1 MKLQPSKTKR
11 IFSMVLV
18 ICMVVSVLNL
28 NALATDFITNNGANS
43 GIDKVSIDVQGGT
56 PTIKVTVGSGHSATN
71 NIFAAIYKKD
81 IDSIQG
87 GSDPSQIAL
96 GGNPRYPVMSFAKLN
111 VSSGATE
118 AQTLDLLNYYTPVP
132 STHSEDDGWV
142 MGTPTT
148 SNSGT
153 LPYGEQMLSS
163 RYAYF
168 EVDFNDNGRGLAAK
182 SDYEQYLTDNTLEP
196 YTEEWEVK
204 VWSGQAGF
212 GAAEILS
219 IELDPTTGNIVTPF
233 SASAGEVTA
242 SAYDNAT
249 RTITVTVKNSTGAE
263 ITAAATD
270 AFVFT
275 KGANAP
281 FEIAGTA
288 PTSFAEGESTFQV
301 QLKSGSY
308 DAGTYEDTLTIKG
321 ADDST
326 TTVDLSVTINQ
337 KELTLGFSD
346 AAISDKAYDGTKTAA
361 ASTPVS
367 VSGFV
372 GSDGTD
378 AAATATYEFADAN
391 VGENKTVNVSVSDF
405 TVGAGV
411 TKGNYK
417 LPATKTGTATGKITA
432 AKLTATTLTAT
443 KTYDGDADV
452 ELADLGANPTVNG
465 VNGETLAVTG
475 ITGAAYSSANA
486 HTSTALANKGT
497 ITVGNGTGTASNYD
511 ASDLTAITINGVIT
525 AAALGDVSITNDDK
539 NSNNKIDT
547 GDELSVTL
555 PSGVQSSDV
564 TYSWKIGGT
573 EVGTAA
579 TYTVQD
585 ADMGKEVTVEVTA
598 TGNYTGTKT
607 AEIEVGKTPLAA
619 PEIKGDDKT
628 VGAKLTLELKPAG
641 VTADDVTIQWKRNG
655 ADISGANAV
664 EYQLTADDRG
674 TNITATVT
682 AKDGTV
688 YSGTVTSAEVAIP
701 AEKPGKPA
709 NLTVTPG
716 DTKLDVDWEAPAD
729 NGGSAITGYKVT
741 VTDPEGNKVTFEDGD
756 DEVDEI
762 VVTTPGVELTGL
774 DNDVE
779 YTISVVAVNAAGDGE
794 AATVK
799 GTPAENAAPHA
810 PFMVGY
816 ANGDKAPVKFG
827 PDDNL
832 SRAAAVTILARL
844 DGWTDGEKTTL
855 TDTMFSDVKE
865 KDDNGNSIWYY
876 DAICYAKENK
886 LVDGMGDG
894 TFNPDGD
901 ITRAEFTKML
911 SRLRNNG
918 QDPAEADSELPDAK
932 THWANKWIA
941 DIETNCPG
949 SITGREDGLFHPNDK
964 ITRAEVAKV
973 INGYLNRLQSVS
985 SKEEDQLSEE
995 LNPFDDVNRC
1005 TWYYNNVIEATVP
1018 HDASDAEFH
1027 TAD

>member
-1 MKLQPSKTKR
+1 MQTNTPKYKR
-11 IFSMVLV
+11 LLSTMLA
-18 ICMVVSVLNL
+18 ICMVVSLFVV
-28 NALATDFITNNGANS
+28 NAGALDIAS
-43 GIDKVSIDVQGGT
+43 GNASSGLDKVQLDVQGGKPTLSVVLNTSHAANADVMAVIHHSSLTPSPSADSASIDFSSMPLYYPAISFRAVAVDLVASGTKTIELPLAAQYT
-56 PTIKVTVGSGHSATN
+56 PTGGTHDAENLEWTGVTNVTESDAGKVKLPFGSNLNQYALYAAGKATVSELDGDADELPTGEWKLTAWSVA
-71 NIFAAIYKKD
+71 
-81 IDSIQG
+81 
-87 GSDPSQIAL
+87 DPTKA
-96 GGNPRYPVMSFAKLN
+96 V
-111 VSSGATE
+111 
-118 AQTLDLLNYYTPVP
+118 TLDFAL
-132 STHSEDDGWV
+132 DD
-142 MGTPTT
+142 
-148 SNSGT
+148 S
-153 LPYGEQMLSS
+153 
-163 RYAYF
+163 
-168 EVDFNDNGRGLAAK
+168 
-182 SDYEQYLTDNTLEP
+182 
-196 YTEEWEVK
+196 
-204 VWSGQAGF
+204 
-212 GAAEILS
+212 
-219 IELDPTTGNIVTPF
+219 GNIVTPF

-275 KGANAP
+275 KGANSP
-281 FEIAGTA
+281 FEIARTA

-326 TTVDLSVTINQ
+326 ATVDLSVTINQ

-762 VVTTPGVELTGL
+762 LVTEPGVELTGL

-985 SKEEDQLSEE
+985 SKEEDQLSED